1 MIVLSEGHRCKKL
14 PKIGLFQ
21 LDRKLTQQNSI
32 SKQNETQTLAY
43 YPIIETSL
51 QKTQNLLPYLRQ
63 SKLWF
68 QNSNVPEKAS
78 SETGTTWTS
87 MTSASPDTGS
97 TTRTVSAEKSASGD
111 LKKLGFFLLQG
122 LKWNF
127 TIRLKVYA
135 INVVHSRIYIQ
146 WGIETYN

>member
-68 QNSNVPEKAS
+68 QNSC
-78 SETGTTWTS
+78 
-87 MTSASPDTGS
+87 
-97 TTRTVSAEKSASGD
+97 TRKGVFGD
-111 LKKLGFFLLQG
+111 
-122 LKWNF
+122 WNDLNF
-127 TIRLKVYA
+127 DDFCIP
-135 INVVHSRIYIQ
+135 
-146 WGIETYN
+146 